1 LNSQSGLF
9 TSYNSLQELSK
20 ILEFFQSAVQVENVF
35 ISGKSIQSMLKDFC
49 TIFRVIKASGGLV
62 QNGKG
67 EYLFI
72 FRYGKWDLPKGKLEP
87 DEKIEDAAIR
97 EVSEETGI
105 SNLFLGEH
113 ISNTYHTYKQ
123 GGAIILK
130 ETHWFNMLYNG
141 NEPLVPQQSEDI
153 SVAKWFAA
161 NHLDEILNNTY
172 DTIRE
177 VLTAKGIV

>member
-1 LNSQSGLF
+1 MNNQSGLF

-49 TIFRVIKASGGLV
+49 TMFQVIKASGGLV

-72 FRYGKWDLPKGKLEP
+72 FRYGKWDLPKGKLEL

-113 ISNTYHTYKQ
+113 ISNTYHIYKQ

-130 ETHWFNMLYNG
+130 ETNWFNMLYNG
-141 NEPLVPQQSEDI
+141 NEPLVPQKSEDI

-177 VLTAKGIV
+177 VLVAKGIV